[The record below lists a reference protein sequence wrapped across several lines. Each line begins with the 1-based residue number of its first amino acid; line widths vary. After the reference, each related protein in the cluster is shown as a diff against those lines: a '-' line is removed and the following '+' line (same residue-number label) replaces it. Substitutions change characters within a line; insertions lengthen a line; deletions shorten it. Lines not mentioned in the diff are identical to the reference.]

1 MQKIKRA
8 GRPVS
13 TLDFGLSLEKRLQT
27 VTFSPAVFRADI
39 LASMFD
45 ILKQKDDFFQENL
58 RRMSQVIVLLIFVQ
72 GLVRL

>member
-1 MQKIKRA
+1 M
-8 GRPVS
+8 S

-45 ILKQKDDFFQENL
+45 ILKQKDDFFSREFKEDVSGNSSSYL
-58 RRMSQVIVLLIFVQ
+58 CSGFSKTITYD
-72 GLVRL
+72 